1 MAATTASADN
11 DAGGNSALDNGK
23 GGEKSK
29 GITTE
34 LIDAM
39 RRPDS
44 TKTSH
49 WSAAQASSVGRTSGP
64 RVGSRSIGP

>member
-1 MAATTASADN
+1 MVATTASVDN
-11 DAGGNSALDNGK
+11 DAGGNSALDNCK

-29 GITTE
+29 GITTD

-39 RRPDS
+39 GCPDS
-44 TKTSH
+44 TETSR
-49 WSAAQASSVGRTSGP
+49 AAASSAGRTSGP